1 MPYRRADR
9 HDRIHTFEAVSD
21 SARSTF
27 FIALSAMITSATIAL
42 FGRVGGEITCTR
54 NQLAKRCVLRS
65 HYVGHTRQTLV
76 TGGSID
82 SERGRPA
89 MVPLGLHHGS
99 GETATYE
106 VAVPPDALV
115 LDARTRDGRWRRGAA
130 AFGEVALQFHEFDSP
145 GYTVRHRSKF
155 APWTAGAC
163 LSLAAISVAILAT
176 ATARRRR
183 YRLRFDPDT
192 DTVFASCGTLFALG
206 PEREVKLSTAEAP
219 TVRLTS
225 HGAALQ
231 SGEELLLD
239 SPDAVEFG
247 LLDSLRR
254 AMERARS
261 TDGHSAKPVPVA
273 IYAIPA
279 ALFAVTAVLLAGG
292 VLRHARSLPTEHEAS
307 VSHASQ

>member
-9 HDRIHTFEAVSD
+9 RDRIHTFEAVSD

-54 NQLAKRCVLRS
+54 NQLTKRCVLHS
-65 HYVGHTRQTLV
+65 HYAGHTSQTLV

-82 SERGRPA
+82 SERGHRG
-89 MVPLGLHHGS
+89 MVLLGLHHGS
-99 GETATYE
+99 GATATYE

-130 AFGEVALQFHEFDSP
+130 AFGEAALQFHEFDSP
-145 GYTVRHRSKF
+145 GYAVRHRSKF
-155 APWTAGAC
+155 APWTVSAC
-163 LSLAAISVAILAT
+163 LSLAAISAAILALS
-176 ATARRRR
+176 TARRRR
-183 YRLRFDPDT
+183 YRLRFDPDA
-192 DTVFASCGTLFALG
+192 DTVFASRGTLFALG
-206 PEREVKLSTAEAP
+206 PEREVKLSPTQAP
-219 TVRLTS
+219 TVRLTG

-231 SGEELLLD
+231 SGEHLLLD
-239 SPDAVEFG
+239 SPDAVELG

-261 TDGHSAKPVPVA
+261 TDGRTSSPLPVA

-279 ALFAVTAVLLAGG
+279 ALFAIIAVLLAGG
-292 VLRHARSLPTEHEAS
+292 VLRHMRSLPTEYEATAP
-307 VSHASQ
+307 HASQ